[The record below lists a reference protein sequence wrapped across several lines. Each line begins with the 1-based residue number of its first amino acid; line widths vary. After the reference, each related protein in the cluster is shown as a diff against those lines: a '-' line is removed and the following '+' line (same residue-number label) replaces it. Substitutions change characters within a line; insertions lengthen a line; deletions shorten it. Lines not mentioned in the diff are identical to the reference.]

1 MKTGV
6 VSAGYFIPDGIIT
19 NTQMA
24 RESGLPLALLTDK
37 FGIDCKHIAPAD
49 EHPTSMGL
57 KAAENAL
64 RIGNT
69 DPEEIDLIMYCGSG
83 YYDYQF
89 WSPAASIQHVLG
101 AHNAYAFD
109 LKNACNGGNLGIR
122 VSTMLLAGDPS
133 KRTALVICSDKLSP
147 VLDYHNKDNLPF
159 FALAD
164 GASAAILR
172 KDEPTNTLLS
182 YAGITDGTLDDYVRV
197 SFGGTKTLSNAG
209 HPHDQRHFSVDP
221 TKALA
226 DILPEVFLGNF
237 IEVIRSAVRQSG
249 YEPGQI
255 RWLLTNQ
262 IKKTRVLDILHALGL
277 NEDNTRFTMRNYG
290 SIGPGGHALLARIAA
305 RGTPDHPRRSRRAR
319 EQRDRVFMGGAGHQ
333 VLRADPGILLPHRFQ
348 PDAFRFQFL
357 GLPSRTLFAPEFGS
371 RIVCPVII
379 ARLDKPVTRWRLS
392 RSRNRLP
399 RP

>member
-1 MKTGV
+1 MQQPVAIVTFIQDSRFALHKAGPVDYRSSDTNIGI

-19 NTQMA
+19 SAEMA
-24 RESGLPLALLTDK
+24 RESGLPLNLLSDK

-57 KAAENAL
+57 KAAESAL
-64 RIGNT
+64 KIGNT
-69 DPEEIDLIMYCGSG
+69 DPEEIDLITYCGSG

-89 WSPAASIQHVLG
+89 WSPAASIQHTLG

-122 VSTMLLAGDPS
+122 VSAMLLAGDPS
-133 KRTALVICSDKLSP
+133 KRTALVICSDTLSP
-147 VLDYHNKDNLPF
+147 VLDYHNRDNLPF

-164 GASAAILR
+164 GASAAILL

-197 SFGGTKTLSNAG
+197 SFGGTRTLSNPG

-237 IEVIRSAVRQSG
+237 VEVIRRAVRQSG

-262 IKKTRVLDILHALGL
+262 IKKTRVLDILCALGL
-277 NEDNTRFTMRNYG
+277 NETNTRFTMRNYG
-290 SIGPGGHALLARIAA
+290 SIGPGDTLFSLALLLEEHLISPGDLVVLASSGI
-305 RGTPDHPRRSRRAR
+305 GFSW
-319 EQRDRVFMGGAGHQ
+319 GAQ
-333 VLRADPGILLPHRFQ
+333 VIRY
-348 PDAFRFQFL
+348 
-357 GLPSRTLFAPEFGS
+357 FA
-371 RIVCPVII
+371 
-379 ARLDKPVTRWRLS
+379 
-392 RSRNRLP
+392 
-399 RP
+399 